1 VLELRSCL
9 VWIVIGVTRTMRTIV
24 LSLLTLTTL
33 LSVRFSFTS
42 HANADCTADGVMAQ
56 GGYSTTIRTNDRFVF
71 AIPEELASED
81 AAPMLCAGLTVYSPM
96 VRNNVGPGK
105 KIGIVGIG
113 GLGRESILFSWL
125 HEADKQTSPSCLPKP
140 SEPRLS
146 YSPTP
151 PTRRT
156 TV

>member
-1 VLELRSCL
+1 
-9 VWIVIGVTRTMRTIV
+9 V

-33 LSVRFSFTS
+33 LSVS
-42 HANADCTADGVMAQ
+42 HLQHSDLVYADSSADGVMAQ

-113 GLGRESILFSWL
+113 GLGRESI
-125 HEADKQTSPSCLPKP
+125 SPSH
-140 SEPRLS
+140 LS
-146 YSPTP
+146 QG
-151 PTRRT
+151 
-156 TV
+156 

>member
-1 VLELRSCL
+1 
-9 VWIVIGVTRTMRTIV
+9 
-24 LSLLTLTTL
+24 
-33 LSVRFSFTS
+33 
-42 HANADCTADGVMAQ
+42 MAQ

-113 GLGRESILFSWL
+113 GLGRESIF
-125 HEADKQTSPSCLPKP
+125 TSH
-140 SEPRLS
+140 LS
-146 YSPTP
+146 QD
-151 PTRRT
+151 
-156 TV
+156 

>member
-1 VLELRSCL
+1 
-9 VWIVIGVTRTMRTIV
+9 
-24 LSLLTLTTL
+24 
-33 LSVRFSFTS
+33 
-42 HANADCTADGVMAQ
+42 MAQ

-113 GLGRESILFSWL
+113 GLGRMSLICIKTQVELTFRLRHHVRQGPRSRGCRFLPLSQQEGRL
-125 HEADKQTSPSCLPKP
+125 YEARCRRVRYH
-140 SEPRLS
+140 RL
-146 YSPTP
+146 
-151 PTRRT
+151 
-156 TV
+156 